1 MSWDVLLK
9 VEEKVLAP
17 ILVRIAKRSFEDA
30 KDLDK
35 AADLAIKVDDQTLIS
50 MLQEVINK
58 KQELD
63 KVMISMLQ
71 FLEKREGER

>member
-1 MSWDVLLK
+1 
-9 VEEKVLAP
+9 
-17 ILVRIAKRSFEDA
+17 LVRIAKRSFEDA